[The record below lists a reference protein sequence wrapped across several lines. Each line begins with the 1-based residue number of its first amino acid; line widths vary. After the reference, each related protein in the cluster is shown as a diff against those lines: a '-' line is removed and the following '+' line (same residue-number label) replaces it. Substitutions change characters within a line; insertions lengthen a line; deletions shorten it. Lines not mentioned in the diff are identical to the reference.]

1 MVGAVT
7 WGIKE
12 RVRQANVN
20 SHLPDGCPQ
29 NRLFV
34 SVTLRSQVIHWAHTS
49 RVSCHPG
56 VRRILFVAR
65 QRFWWPSIER
75 EVGEYVAACT
85 VCARKRFSRRPPPGL
100 LQPLPVPHRPCS
112 DISLDFVTGLPPS
125 QGYTAILTVDRFSKM
140 VHFIPMRKLPSAK
153 GTAEAVLSQVL
164 RIRGFPKA
172 VVSDR
177 GPQFISQ
184 FSKAFCF
191 LRGATS
197 VSPPDTIP
205 S

>member
-1 MVGAVT
+1 MGASNGLSVV
-7 WGIKE
+7 WHLCLSQQS
-12 RVRQANVN
+12 RQAVEEL
-20 SHLPDGCPQ
+20 SP
-29 NRLFV
+29 FI
-34 SVTLRSQVIHWAHTS
+34 S
-49 RVSCHPG
+49 
-56 VRRILFVAR
+56 
-65 QRFWWPSIER
+65 
-75 EVGEYVAACT
+75 
-85 VCARKRFSRRPPPGL
+85 GL

-164 RIRGFPKA
+164 RIHGFPKA